1 MQNQSFK
8 PRDSAPIRD
17 WLKEKSKENFFKFKS
32 LVETGYRDSVDYI
45 QKNPATTLKVGAT
58 ALAFSFLFGYNFGL
72 KSEVSEKVA
81 HTNYILRTIN
91 QQNFT
96 ILNSLQE
103 LTTAQNSINLRVEN
117 LEKQSKVRLDNI
129 ENKIQ
134 FKEATQKGEEHV
146 KKMEKKRGWK
156 KILPWNW

>member
-1 MQNQSFK
+1 MHNQNLR
-8 PRDSAPIRD
+8 PGNPINSD
-17 WLKEKSKENFFKFKS
+17 GGFKEKAKEQFSKLKNIAE
-32 LVETGYRDSVDYI
+32 EGYRNSVECI

-58 ALAFSFLFGYNFGL
+58 ALAFSFMFGYISGINSKTAERMGSL
-72 KSEVSEKVA
+72 N
-81 HTNYILRTIN
+81 HTMRIIN
-91 QQNFT
+91 QQNFN
-96 ILNSLQE
+96 ILHSLQE
-103 LTTAQNSINLRVEN
+103 MTTTYNSLNARVEN